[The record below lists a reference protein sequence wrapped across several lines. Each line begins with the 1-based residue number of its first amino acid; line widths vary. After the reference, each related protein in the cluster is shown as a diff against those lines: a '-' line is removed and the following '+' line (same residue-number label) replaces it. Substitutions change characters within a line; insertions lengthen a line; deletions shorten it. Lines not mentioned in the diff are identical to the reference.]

1 MRLRSEQPICQ
12 TSKTPVCLTYLVSS
26 TSSCQWWSPR
36 ATPTRNPSTTTVSE
50 HVQMPKED
58 DFSLG
63 GRYIWTNLELFMK
76 VILSSTLV
84 KLITDAGQLS
94 HKCFFSLLFP
104 VVFLILLF
112 VQFGVTTWL
121 VLYPG
126 AVFSRLLQLYNISD
140 MNFKLLLVSLAALNF
155 LICFVVEV
163 SDLYGASQ
171 IPRLLNY
178 TAKSTKSDIFK
189 VAVIESS

>member
-1 MRLRSEQPICQ
+1 MQDSWV
-12 TSKTPVCLTYLVSS
+12 TS
-26 TSSCQWWSPR
+26 
-36 ATPTRNPSTTTVSE
+36 A
-50 HVQMPKED
+50 
-58 DFSLG
+58 
-63 GRYIWTNLELFMK
+63 
-76 VILSSTLV
+76 
-84 KLITDAGQLS
+84 
-94 HKCFFSLLFP
+94 FSLLFP
-104 VVFLILLF
+104 VVFLILLL

>member
-1 MRLRSEQPICQ
+1 MQDSWV
-12 TSKTPVCLTYLVSS
+12 TS
-26 TSSCQWWSPR
+26 
-36 ATPTRNPSTTTVSE
+36 A
-50 HVQMPKED
+50 
-58 DFSLG
+58 
-63 GRYIWTNLELFMK
+63 
-76 VILSSTLV
+76 
-84 KLITDAGQLS
+84 
-94 HKCFFSLLFP
+94 FSLLFP
-104 VVFLILLF
+104 GVFLILLF

-171 IPRLLNY
+171 IPSLLNY